1 MNRATAFFAATF
13 LFIFSSGAL
22 HAQSGKPEHNIGLT
36 ASVQNNQ
43 FDVLLPIW
51 TSNSFVLAPALG
63 MAWTE
68 DGGSDVAAGLAMR
81 FYTSR
86 AALAPYFGVK
96 GGILYASPNSGD
108 GIMDFIFGLA
118 GGGEY
123 FFHEQFS
130 MGVEAQLNI
139 AKSDDNSGR
148 FGAPG
153 RITLNTASAIFA
165 TIYF

>member
-1 MNRATAFFAATF
+1 MKRTTSFFAAAF
-13 LFIFSSGAL
+13 LFSLSSLAL
-22 HAQSGKPEHNIGLT
+22 HAQTDKPAHNIGLS
-36 ASVQNNQ
+36 ASVQNSQ
-43 FDVLLPIW
+43 FDVLLPLW
-51 TSNSFVLAPALG
+51 MSNSFVLAPALG
-63 MAWTE
+63 LAWTE
-68 DGGSDVAAGLAMR
+68 DGGSDIAAGLAAR

-86 AALAPYFGVK
+86 ATLAPYFGVK
-96 GGILYASPNSGD
+96 GGVLYAAPNGGD
-108 GIMDFIFGLA
+108 GIMDYILGLA

-130 MGVEAQLNI
+130 MGVEAQLNL

-153 RITLNTASAIFA
+153 RITINTASAIFA